1 MIVNATGWVASG
13 VEQCV
18 LLLAI
23 FHHSTLTKL
32 EAFIHT
38 MEVTEQKPA
47 CIIALQTLSV
57 NFLVLTLH
65 LEALTKQ
72 HYFDNS
78 CYAWDN
84 YLHFFP
90 YSICKASSIRYGFV

>member
-1 MIVNATGWVASG
+1 MIANATGWVASG

-23 FHHSTLTKL
+23 LHHSALTKL

-47 CIIALQTLSV
+47 SYCLAASITVISTLNLINQT
-57 NFLVLTLH
+57 TL
-65 LEALTKQ
+65 L
-72 HYFDNS
+72 
-78 CYAWDN
+78 
-84 YLHFFP
+84 
-90 YSICKASSIRYGFV
+90 